1 MKKEI
6 TVQECVER
14 FEKSG
19 KTVEINDG
27 NVEYAEDE
35 K

>member
-1 MKKEI
+1 MKKEM

-14 FEKSG
+14 LEKSG
-19 KTVEINDG
+19 KTVEING
-27 NVEYAEDE
+27 GKVEDAEDE